1 MSFIK
6 GKILRITNEYTVVI
20 DVGKEEGV
28 TLGTKFL
35 IYGNAGDLAD
45 PDTKKNLGVLEI
57 PKGEVVVKLVQEKY
71 SVAETEFESQ
81 KTSIGQLL
89 SISLITRE
97 SHKLLPVETKDI
109 KPVPE
114 EIFTVR
120 VGDLV
125 RTIQDTEE

>member
-20 DVGKEEGV
+20 NVGKEEGV
-28 TLGTKFL
+28 TVGTKFL
-35 IYGNAGDLAD
+35 IYANAGDLAD

-71 SVAETEFESQ
+71 SVAETEFESE
-81 KTSIGQLL
+81 KTSIGQIL
-89 SISLITRE
+89 SLSLITTRE

-114 EIFTVR
+114 EVFKVR
-120 VGDLV
+120 EGDLV
-125 RTIQDTEE
+125 RTVEDT

>member
-20 DVGKEEGV
+20 DVGREQGV
-28 TLGTKFL
+28 KLGTKFL
-35 IYGNAGDLAD
+35 IYANAGDLTD

-57 PKGEVVVKLVQEKY
+57 PKGEVVVKLVQENY

-81 KTSIGQLL
+81 KTSLGQIL
-89 SISLITRE
+89 SMQLITTRE
-97 SHKLLPVETKDI
+97 AHKLLPVETKDI

-114 EIFTVR
+114 NIFKVR
-120 VGDLV
+120 EGDLV
-125 RTIQDTEE
+125 RTVKDT